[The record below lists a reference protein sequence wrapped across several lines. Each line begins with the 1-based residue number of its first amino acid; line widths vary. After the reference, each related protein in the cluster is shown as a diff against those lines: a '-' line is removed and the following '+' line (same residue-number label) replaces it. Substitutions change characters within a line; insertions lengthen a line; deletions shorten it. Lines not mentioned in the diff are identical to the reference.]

1 MIVITA
7 ACAGEYRPQHASA
20 GGGHPL
26 PAVTVMTI
34 PFRRHAVRPAM
45 PRAMASSGRGRFV
58 PVCAGE
64 TLR

>member
-7 ACAGEYRPQHASA
+7 ACAGEFRPQHACA

-34 PFRRHAVRPAM
+34 PFRRHAVGPAI
-45 PRAMASSGRGRFV
+45 PRTMASYPRGRFV
-58 PVCAGE
+58 RVYAGE